1 MKKKERIAGNSG
13 KKFKEVIVEM
23 YPELFTGLEQKE
35 PEHHIKLNDNAP
47 PILNPIGLHEKLKK

>member
-1 MKKKERIAGNSG
+1 MERIAGNSG

-23 YPELFTGLEQKE
+23 YPELFTGLEQKK